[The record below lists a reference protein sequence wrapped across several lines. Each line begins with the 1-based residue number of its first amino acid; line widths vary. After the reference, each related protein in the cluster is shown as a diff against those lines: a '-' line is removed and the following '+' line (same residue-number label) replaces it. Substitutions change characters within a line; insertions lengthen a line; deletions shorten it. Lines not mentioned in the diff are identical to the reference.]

1 MFFILFPNN
10 RIEVSKALTIVETIN
25 ANLETAAS
33 DRNLAVQVRAEVIQ
47 YEAEIRQISD
57 EVWHN
62 VLPPVHLTHDYE
74 VATIYWG
81 VHSSQLV
88 ESYYKYCTQ

>member
-1 MFFILFPNN
+1 MFFFLFPNN

-57 EVWHN
+57 EV
-62 VLPPVHLTHDYE
+62 
-74 VATIYWG
+74 
-81 VHSSQLV
+81 
-88 ESYYKYCTQ
+88 